1 MLRLLTK
8 CKIIKS
14 IVIGKCRDSGDL
26 NAIANG
32 LMQVMNQ
39 LLGISFI
46 VSIFE
51 GGNWRKIG

>member
-1 MLRLLTK
+1 MLRLLAK

-14 IVIGKCRDSGDL
+14 IVIGKCKDSLGDL

-51 GGNWRKIG
+51 GGN

>member
-1 MLRLLTK
+1 M
-8 CKIIKS
+8 
-14 IVIGKCRDSGDL
+14 IGKCKDSSDL
-26 NAIANG
+26 NATANG

-51 GGNWRKIG
+51 GGNGRKIG

>member
-8 CKIIKS
+8 CKTIKS
-14 IVIGKCRDSGDL
+14 IVIGNCRDLGNL

-51 GGNWRKIG
+51 GGN